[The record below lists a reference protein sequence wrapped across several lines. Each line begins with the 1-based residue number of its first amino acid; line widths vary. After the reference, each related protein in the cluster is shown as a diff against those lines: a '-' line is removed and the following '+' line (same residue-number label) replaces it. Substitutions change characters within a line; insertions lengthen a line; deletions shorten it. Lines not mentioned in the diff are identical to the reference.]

1 MDLRELSSYKDTSV
15 PIDEPLFLATP
26 TEVTFQNFVPLNEY
40 EVAVVLRNVD
50 TVPRRVKVLPSH
62 SPYVFPTTRACSP
75 HALPRTRTLAQ
86 AFICLTHT
94 SLHNAFRNSG
104 GRVCPHVRL
113 SSVSTT
119 NRSIAHLLRL
129 SYRAA
134 TDIIRAHDNTLDN
147 AHQHRYF
154 EVIAPD
160 GAGVKVAAGME
171 LVYKIIFRPD
181 EARDY
186 ADELVREPQLGHDNF
201 PCHV

>member
-50 TVPRRVKVLPSH
+50 TVPRRVKVLPSQ
-62 SPYVFPTTRACSP
+62 SPYVCPTTRVCSP
-75 HALPRTRTLAQ
+75 HTLLRTRTLAQ
-86 AFICLTHT
+86 AFISLSHT
-94 SLHNAFRNSG
+94 SLRNTFRNSG
-104 GRVCPHVRL
+104 GHVRL

-119 NRSIAHLLRL
+119 SRSTAHLLRL

-134 TDIIRAHDNTLDN
+134 TDITRAHDNTLDN

-186 ADELVREPQLGHDNF
+186 ADELVREAQLAHDNF
-201 PCHV
+201 PCYV